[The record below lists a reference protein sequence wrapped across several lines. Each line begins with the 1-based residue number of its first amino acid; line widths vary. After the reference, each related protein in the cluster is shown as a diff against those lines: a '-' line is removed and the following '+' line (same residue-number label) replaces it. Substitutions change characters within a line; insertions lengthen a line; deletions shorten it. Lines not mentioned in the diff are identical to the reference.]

1 MKILKPGTIEDAKPV
16 RKHLR
21 AFFGARGAPR
31 TVGNHEEEIFRLI
44 DSSIGRLI
52 GGIRRLSDWD
62 FKLIAYIA

>member
-1 MKILKPGTIEDAKPV
+1 MKMLEPGTIEDAKPV

-52 GGIRRLSDWD
+52 GVFGD
-62 FKLIAYIA
+62 